1 MKPQTALFILF
12 ALLLAA
18 CGSVAPTP
26 QGTVISEMTV
36 PSTPTATVTLTPTS
50 TATAIPTVP
59 AEFDFATIEGMT
71 HVDGAYIYTDGQGEK
86 WTFGE
91 GIGAK
96 EDGGN
101 ITIGAV
107 KIDLATKLVTP
118 VVADV
123 PRTMAE
129 VNELPA
135 MVITEGSP
143 NEEAMWQ
150 TVRDIVFSELAG
162 SEKFD
167 PKVVFEGIKVD
178 DYLVK
183 TPTVDVTPNKWVIE
197 NFPDEKYQFVSLI
210 PSSPARLR
218 DGAYDDSFYYKH
230 SNARP
235 LKVVSK
241 AGLVRI
247 VVHRGGGSDMDV
259 IALPVLAVNPDKTLV
274 KGVALTQTDEL
285 NTMLD
290 YFDPN
295 KEMYLEPHFVSYGN
309 PPLLAK
315 YEAITASDPELRQY
329 VSELNAQYLTPE
341 LIEELRQK
349 RELPQELLSNT
360 FLDLI
365 YSYDHP

>member
-162 SEKFD
+162 SDKFD
-167 PKVVFEGIKVD
+167 PKVVFEGIVVD
-178 DYLVK
+178 DYLVT
-183 TPTVDVTPNKWVIE
+183 TPTVDVTPNKWIMKD
-197 NFPDEKYQFVSLI
+197 FPNDQSISLT
-210 PSSPARLR
+210 PSTPAHLR
-218 DGAYDDSFYYKH
+218 DGSYDDGFYYRH
-230 SNARP
+230 NESRP
-235 LKVVSK
+235 LKVVSD
-241 AGLVRI
+241 AGLVR
-247 VVHRGGGSDMDV
+247 VTVRRNGSSDMDL

-274 KGVALTQTDEL
+274 RGVALTKAAEL
-285 NTMLD
+285 ETMID

-295 KEMYLEPHFVSYGN
+295 KAMYLDPHHVSYGN
-309 PPLLAK
+309 PPISEK
-315 YEAITASDPELRQY
+315 NEAVRASDPELRQY

-341 LIEELRQK
+341 LIEELRQA
-349 RELPQELLSNT
+349 RALPTEWFSKI
-360 FLDLI
+360 FLDI
-365 YSYDHP
+365 QYTVDHR

>member
-1 MKPQTALFILF
+1 MRPQTALFILF

-18 CGSVAPTP
+18 CGSATPAP
-26 QGTVISEMTV
+26 QVTVISEMTV
-36 PSTPTATVTLTPTS
+36 TSIPTATVTLTPS
-50 TATAIPTVP
+50 ATATATPDAP
-59 AEFDFATIEGMT
+59 AEVDLSMIEGM
-71 HVDGAYIYTDGQGEK
+71 VFDQGSYIYTDKSGKK
-86 WTFGE
+86 WIFGE
-91 GIGAK
+91 GSSVVEN
-96 EDGGN
+96 EDSVTVGY
-101 ITIGAV
+101 A

-118 VVADV
+118 AVVDV
-123 PRTMAE
+123 PRTMSE
-129 VNELPA
+129 VYELPT

-143 NEEAMWQ
+143 NEDEMWQ
-150 TVRDIVFSELAG
+150 TVRDIVMSELSG
-162 SEKFD
+162 SDKFD

-295 KEMYLEPHFVSYGN
+295 KEMYLDPNKIYWGN
-309 PPLLAK
+309 PTLSEKIEL
-315 YEAITASDPELRQY
+315 IVASNPELREF